1 MKKILLFLSVAL
13 TLSLASCSTASKMA
27 RAERKATYAQQVQE
41 GLMAGKYTIEVDWM
55 RPLRGP
61 ARHVNGNYSLTIDG
75 EVAHSYLPYFGEVYR
90 AGTYGQ
96 SKGLRIEEATMRDY
110 VATRTAKDC
119 TRVEFTIVNEE
130 DTYRYVLTIFDNG
143 KAIIDVFGRDRDAI
157 SFDGEV
163 VIRDL

>member
-1 MKKILLFLSVAL
+1 MKKILLFLSIAL

-27 RAERKATYAQQVQE
+27 RAERKAAYARQVQA
-41 GLMAGKYTIEVDWM
+41 GLTAGKYTIAVDWM

-75 EVAHSYLPYFGEVYR
+75 EVVHSYLPYIGEVYR
-90 AGTYGQ
+90 AVYGE

-110 VATRTAKDC
+110 AATRTADDC
-119 TRVEFTIVNEE
+119 TRIEFTIVNEE
-130 DTYRYVLTIFDNG
+130 DTYRYVLTIFAGG
-143 KAIIDVFGRDRDAI
+143 KALIDVFARDRDSI

-163 VIRDL
+163 VASD